1 MRAFAYLSQGQAGW
15 VEKAPPQATGF
26 DGIIRP
32 LLVSPCTSDV
42 HNVEIG
48 CLAPHRILGH
58 EGLGEIVAVG
68 DQVRDFQ
75 VGEIV
80 VVPPV
85 TPDWRTVPSQLGAHQ
100 HCAGLITG
108 QKLSNGEDGLLAE
121 YVRIRDLDA
130 NAARIPPG
138 VSWEGAV
145 MAADMLNTGLYGAQL
160 ADVQPGDT
168 VVVMGVGPVGL
179 MAIAGAKLRGPDASW
194 PSAAGQPGWHW
205 PSSTGPPT
213 WSTTKRGTSPGK
225 STCSPTSRAPTAASV
240 PAAVPT
246 PWGRLSPW
254 SAGAA
259 PWAM

>member
-1 MRAFAYLSQGQAGW
+1 M

-32 LLVSPCTSDV
+32 LLVSPAPLMSTSGDRLS
-42 HNVEIG
+42 G
-48 CLAPHRILGH
+48 PPPHPGPRGS
-58 EGLGEIVAVG
+58 G
-68 DQVRDFQ
+68 RDRSRR
-75 VGEIV
+75 G
-80 VVPPV
+80 P
-85 TPDWRTVPSQLGAHQ
+85 G
-100 HCAGLITG
+100 AGLPG
-108 QKLSNGEDGLLAE
+108 GRDRGGAPCDPRLADRPLPAGRPPALRGADHRAKLSNGEDGLLAE

-130 NAARIPPG
+130 NAAGFPPASPG
-138 VSWEGAV
+138 RGPV

-168 VVVMGVGPVGL
+168 VVVMAWGL
-179 MAIAGAKLRGPDASW
+179 WGLWPLPGQSSGGRDASW